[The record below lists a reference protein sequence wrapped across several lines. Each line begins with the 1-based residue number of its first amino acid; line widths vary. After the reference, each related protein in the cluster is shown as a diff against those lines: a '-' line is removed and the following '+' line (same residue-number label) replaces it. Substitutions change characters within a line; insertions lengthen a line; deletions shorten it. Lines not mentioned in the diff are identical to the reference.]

1 MVSEPGSSEPE
12 LSFRKSTAL
21 ISAQIKPLKTL
32 PAEFCSCRRKKLEA
46 WSVLLI
52 SQPCLSLPDGECLF
66 GSRGGWRGVMNLKPK
81 LLVQELITSGYKRDE
96 AGLMYKERRG
106 LWV

>member
-1 MVSEPGSSEPE
+1 MHGKIKRSLRRANHKQGASLPWFE
-12 LSFRKSTAL
+12 LK
-21 ISAQIKPLKTL
+21 
-32 PAEFCSCRRKKLEA
+32 RKKLEA

-81 LLVQELITSGYKRDE
+81 LLVQELITSGYKKDE
-96 AGLMYKERRG
+96 AKRSRFE
-106 LWV
+106 V